1 MNCMRMRK
9 KLHIIKFWN
18 FYLSSLIKKILS
30 LIFSHFYPYRSQLRG
45 LKIHKILR
53 NKDFIVFQHID
64 SIILAS
70 HSLTLPFFLIFLLF
84 SSLSTT
90 KTSSTT
96 AAADWRQSNTT
107 FFFNQKVLNFVI
119 NSLDMAH
126 KIVIFISW
134 DVSEQTNKS
143 LHRCRQTLHMHAF
156 SSYDATIDTKDFF
169 YL

>member
-1 MNCMRMRK
+1 MFVEKMNCMRMRK

-96 AAADWRQSNTT
+96 AADWRQSNTT
-107 FFFNQKVLNFVI
+107 SFFQSKSVKFC
-119 NSLDMAH
+119 
-126 KIVIFISW
+126 
-134 DVSEQTNKS
+134 NK
-143 LHRCRQTLHMHAF
+143 F
-156 SSYDATIDTKDFF
+156 SRHGT
-169 YL
+169 